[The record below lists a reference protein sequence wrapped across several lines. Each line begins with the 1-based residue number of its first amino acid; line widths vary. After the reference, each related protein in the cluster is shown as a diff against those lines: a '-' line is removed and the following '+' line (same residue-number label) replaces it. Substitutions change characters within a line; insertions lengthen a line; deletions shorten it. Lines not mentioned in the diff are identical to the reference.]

1 MTFEK
6 QKHFS
11 LRKLKFGLV
20 SVAIIAFLFAVTKT
34 AEADETVITEQR
46 QTSKINA
53 SSQKVENQTSNQ
65 VEAKT
70 DSANKD
76 PQEKTGSVATDA
88 PSMNSANN
96 MSQSDK
102 QNTVNEISSDSQQT
116 SHHNHNLYRHIA
128 HQLSSR

>member
-53 SSQKVENQTSNQ
+53 SSQKVENQTSKRIVQ
-65 VEAKT
+65 TRILK
-70 DSANKD
+70 KK
-76 PQEKTGSVATDA
+76 QEV
-88 PSMNSANN
+88 
-96 MSQSDK
+96 
-102 QNTVNEISSDSQQT
+102 
-116 SHHNHNLYRHIA
+116 L
-128 HQLSSR
+128 QLMPLQ